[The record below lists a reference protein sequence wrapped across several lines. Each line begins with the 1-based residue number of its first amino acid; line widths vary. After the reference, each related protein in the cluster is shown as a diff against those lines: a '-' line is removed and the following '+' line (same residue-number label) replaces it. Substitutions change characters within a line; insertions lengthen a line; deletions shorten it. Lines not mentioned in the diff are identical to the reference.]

1 MNKIIS
7 LTKVLLKNSFQ
18 KYSEN
23 NKKTSKVGKIIL
35 YGILLVYLM
44 GIFGFPI
51 IWVNYNT
58 TASASRS
65 NVYWN
70 IFIRVSCYLQ

>member
-44 GIFGFPI
+44 GIFGFLS
-51 IWVNYNT
+51 YG
-58 TASASRS
+58 
-65 NVYWN
+65 
-70 IFIRVSCYLQ
+70 

>member
-44 GIFGFPI
+44 GIFGFLSYGLI
-51 IWVNYNT
+51 T
-58 TASASRS
+58 T
-65 NVYWN
+65 
-70 IFIRVSCYLQ
+70 LQ